1 VDAAVNNL
9 NYGTDFAD
17 SFHSL
22 IELISAPLDECELYK
37 SIMRMVDHGI
47 THALVRMVRDRLY
60 LTDSV
65 RLLCLMTCLPNKK
78 TCRSFVNAGLM
89 PFLVDLLRENAL
101 DFELAT
107 GVMIA
112 LGNIAIED
120 VNFRDALVLNKLQ
133 DIIID
138 RIRNQTNFVC

>member
-1 VDAAVNNL
+1 
-9 NYGTDFAD
+9 
-17 SFHSL
+17 
-22 IELISAPLDECELYK
+22 
-37 SIMRMVDHGI
+37 
-47 THALVRMVRDRLY
+47 
-60 LTDSV
+60 
-65 RLLCLMTCLPNKK
+65 
-78 TCRSFVNAGLM
+78 M